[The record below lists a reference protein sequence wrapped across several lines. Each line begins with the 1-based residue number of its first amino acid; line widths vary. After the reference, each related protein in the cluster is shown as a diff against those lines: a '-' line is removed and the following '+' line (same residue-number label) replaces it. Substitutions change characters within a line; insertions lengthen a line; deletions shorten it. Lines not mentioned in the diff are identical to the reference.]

1 MINPGLVIQ
10 NPRHRN
16 WLRVAVYG
24 EAPIPRDLTGP
35 PGASK
40 GKKKKVKHWTD
51 DVDRYKGDDHA
62 FAKPKKNKK
71 TSKSK

>member
-1 MINPGLVIQ
+1 MINPELVIQ

-40 GKKKKVKHWTD
+40 GKGKKKKEQPFINTRYDGGED
-51 DVDRYKGDDHA
+51 DPFR
-62 FAKPKKNKK
+62 KKNVKKK
-71 TSKSK
+71 TSK